1 MKDSQVDLCGE
12 IGRGEDESF
21 PLLAPEDIFEF
32 ACSGCGGCCRGRE
45 DIVLSGYD
53 LYRICARLRLPPA
66 VVIRGYCRHYI
77 GRNSRLP
84 VVRLQPLAAEHGNCP
99 FLYRNRCSIHD
110 AEPLVCALYP
120 LGQQI
125 GLDGTVAYFA
135 QPVDCGGQIIRAKCR
150 DHLARYGVAERE
162 SIDVRWAASGFQS
175 GCGSWKLHWR
185 PRSAKWP
192 SSRSIRRCTFR
203 WNGKNRIF
211 RSWSRPSARWT
222 LIWTRRLPG
231 RFKNNKF
238 VRFAENMANI
248 LGRKALIL

>member
-125 GLDGTVAYFA
+125 GLDGAVAYFA

-162 SIDVRWAASGFQS
+162 EIDVRWAL
-175 GCGSWKLHWR
+175 GC
-185 PRSAKWP
+185 
-192 SSRSIRRCTFR
+192 IRLSKRMRQLEAALAPAQYKMAQFKIYQALYLSLEWEKPYLSQLEQALCALDAYLD
-203 WNGKNRIF
+203 KAA
-211 RSWSRPSARWT
+211 ARA
-222 LIWTRRLPG
+222 
-231 RFKNNKF
+231 
-238 VRFAENMANI
+238 VR
-248 LGRKALIL
+248 KP